1 MERETSV
8 YMALLARL
16 KKREKKRLLRR
27 LAKLRLYVRASYT
40 QTTLFS
46 IADTGEGVTSSFSPF

>member
-16 KKREKKRLLRR
+16 KNAKKTS
-27 LAKLRLYVRASYT
+27 VT
-40 QTTLFS
+40 QTSQTKALRS
-46 IADTGEGVTSSFSPF
+46 RELYTNNIAFNFRYRGGGNVQF

>member
-16 KKREKKRLLRR
+16 KNAKKTS
-27 LAKLRLYVRASYT
+27 VT
-40 QTTLFS
+40 QTSQTKALRS
-46 IADTGEGVTSSFSPF
+46 RELYTDHIAFHCRYRGGGNVQF

>member
-16 KKREKKRLLRR
+16 KNAKKKRLLRR
-27 LAKLRLYVRASYT
+27 LAKLRLYARASYT
-40 QTTLFS
+40 QTTLLS
-46 IADTGEGVTSSFSPF
+46 IADTGDGVTSSFSPF

>member
-16 KKREKKRLLRR
+16 KNAKKTS
-27 LAKLRLYVRASYT
+27 VT
-40 QTTLFS
+40 QTSQTKAL
-46 IADTGEGVTSSFSPF
+46 SSRELYTDHIVFYCRYRGGGNVQF